1 MPTAAEPTVVSGYE
15 ARWEQH
21 NAERRG
27 HILQAA
33 VALLEESPPG
43 AEISMVRIAERA
55 GVAKSVMYRQFAGKD
70 ELKRRVRSY
79 VFDDFAGVLDAKL
92 DVSNGSLREILTRTV
107 AAVADWMLEHPRLD
121 EFARRGPIFDGDGSL
136 DAVSELKLRM
146 TRQSEGIIS
155 AIAQTIGM
163 DDTAFKT
170 VPFAVVTMVE
180 ATLSAWI
187 RGAAPQ
193 RSREEIVTHLAD
205 FAWYVLDGAA
215 RSIGLEI
222 SRDDELT
229 AVIAALTTRQPS
241 SPEL

>member
-1 MPTAAEPTVVSGYE
+1 MPTASEPTVISGYD

-21 NAERRG
+21 NAERRT

-33 VALLEESPPG
+33 VALIEQSPAG
-43 AEISMVRIAERA
+43 AEISMLRIAERA

-70 ELKRRVRSY
+70 ELERRVRSY
-79 VFDDFAGVLDAKL
+79 VFDDFAAVLDNKL
-92 DVSNGSLREILTRTV
+92 DVSNGSLREILHRTV
-107 AAVADWMLEHPRLD
+107 AAVADWMLDHPRLD
-121 EFARRGPIFDGDGSL
+121 EFVRRGPTFNGDGSL

-146 TRQSEGIIS
+146 TRQSEAIIAS
-155 AIAQTIGM
+155 IAETIGV
-163 DDTAFKT
+163 DDGAFKT

-187 RGAAPQ
+187 RGAAPSS
-193 RSREEIVTHLAD
+193 SRDEIVSHLAD

-229 AVIAALTTRQPS
+229 AVIAALTNRQDS
-241 SPEL
+241 SPAL